1 MTKNGQKRTVTNMAI
16 ATGTAESVGSNYYL
30 YKLELWYAIIHD
42 VLQIHCKKYVTFEYN
57 M

>member
-1 MTKNGQKRTVTNMAI
+1 MAI
-16 ATGTAESVGSNYYL
+16 ATGTAESVESNYYL